1 MEKFFLFILLVGIS
15 VPLLLFLEFL
25 ASEPDLI
32 VFSVFLLAVEFV
44 IVWNR
49 RKQIHQMLNVNPA
62 APDTHECVKQAGE
75 LDNCLIQR
83 AKDMGIKLSDLYKE
97 VGLSRYSGELTRSAD
112 AKSFLAIV
120 ERLGCEVEICRVAE
134 HDTESTNLSPE
145 VLESIIS
152 ELDRSSKM

>member
-1 MEKFFLFILLVGIS
+1 MGIS
-15 VPLLLFLEFL
+15 VSLLLFLEFL

-49 RKQIHQMLNVNPA
+49 RKQIHQILNINPA

-75 LDNCLIQR
+75 LDNCLIQEV
-83 AKDMGIKLSDLYKE
+83 KGMEIKLSDLYKE
-97 VGLSRYSGELTRSAD
+97 VGLSEYSDKLTQSAD
-112 AKSFLAIV
+112 AKSFFAIV
-120 ERLGCEVEICRVAE
+120 ERLGCEVEICRVTE

-145 VLESIIS
+145 VLESIIR
-152 ELDRSSKM
+152 ELDRSSR

>member
-49 RKQIHQMLNVNPA
+49 RKQIHQILNINPA

-75 LDNCLIQR
+75 LDNCLIQEV
-83 AKDMGIKLSDLYKE
+83 KGMEIKLSDLYKE

-120 ERLGCEVEICRVAE
+120 ERLSLI
-134 HDTESTNLSPE
+134 H
-145 VLESIIS
+145 I
-152 ELDRSSKM
+152 

>member
-49 RKQIHQMLNVNPA
+49 RKQIHQILNINPA

-75 LDNCLIQR
+75 LDNCLIQEV
-83 AKDMGIKLSDLYKE
+83 KGMGIKLSDLYKE
-97 VGLSRYSGELTRSAD
+97 VGLSEYSDKLTQSAD
-112 AKSFLAIV
+112 AKSFFAIV
-120 ERLGCEVEICRVAE
+120 ERLGCEVEICRVTE

-145 VLESIIS
+145 VLESIIR
-152 ELDRSSKM
+152 ELDRSSR

>member
-1 MEKFFLFILLVGIS
+1 MEKFFLFILFVGIS
-15 VPLLLFLEFL
+15 VSLLLFLEFL
-25 ASEPDLI
+25 ASEPLLL

-49 RKQIHQMLNVNPA
+49 RKQIHQILNINPA

-75 LDNCLIQR
+75 LDNCLIQK
-83 AKDMGIKLSDLYKE
+83 AKDMGIELPDLYNK
-97 VGLSRYSGELTRSAD
+97 VGLSRYSYKLTRSAD
-112 AKSFLAIV
+112 AKSFLGIV

-145 VLESIIS
+145 VLESIID
-152 ELDRSSKM
+152 ELDRSSR

>member
-15 VPLLLFLEFL
+15 VSLLLFLEFL
-25 ASEPDLI
+25 ASEPLLL

-49 RKQIHQMLNVNPA
+49 RKQIHQILNMNPA

-75 LDNCLIQR
+75 LDNCLVQK
-83 AKDMGIKLSDLYKE
+83 AKGMGIELPDLYNK
-97 VGLSRYSGELTRSAD
+97 VGLSRYSYKLTRSAD
-112 AKSFLAIV
+112 AKSFLGIV

-145 VLESIIS
+145 VLESIID
-152 ELDRSSKM
+152 ELDRSSR

>member
-25 ASEPDLI
+25 ASEPLLL

-49 RKQIHQMLNVNPA
+49 RKQIHQILNMNPA

-75 LDNCLIQR
+75 LDNCLVQK
-83 AKDMGIKLSDLYKE
+83 AKGMGIELPDLYNK
-97 VGLSRYSGELTRSAD
+97 VGLSRYSYKLTRSAD
-112 AKSFLAIV
+112 AKSFLGIV

-145 VLESIIS
+145 VLESIID
-152 ELDRSSKM
+152 ELDRSSR

>member
-49 RKQIHQMLNVNPA
+49 RKQIHQILNINPA

-75 LDNCLIQR
+75 LDNCLIQEV
-83 AKDMGIKLSDLYKE
+83 KGMEIKLSDLYKE
-97 VGLSRYSGELTRSAD
+97 VGLSEYSDKLTQSAD
-112 AKSFLAIV
+112 AKSFFAIV

-152 ELDRSSKM
+152 ELDRSSR

>member
-49 RKQIHQMLNVNPA
+49 RKQIHQILNINPA

-75 LDNCLIQR
+75 LDNCLIQEV
-83 AKDMGIKLSDLYKE
+83 KGMEIKLSDLYKE
-97 VGLSRYSGELTRSAD
+97 VGLSEYSDKLTQSAD
-112 AKSFLAIV
+112 AKSFFAIV

-145 VLESIIS
+145 VLESIIR
-152 ELDRSSKM
+152 ELDRSSR

>member
-25 ASEPDLI
+25 ASEPLLL

-49 RKQIHQMLNVNPA
+49 RKQIHQILNMNPA

-75 LDNCLIQR
+75 LDNCLVQK
-83 AKDMGIKLSDLYKE
+83 AKGMGIELPDLYNK
-97 VGLSRYSGELTRSAD
+97 VGLSRYSYKLTRSAD
-112 AKSFLAIV
+112 AKSFLGIV

-145 VLESIIS
+145 VLEAIID
-152 ELDRSSKM
+152 ELDRSSR

>member
-1 MEKFFLFILLVGIS
+1 MEKFFLFILFVGIS

-25 ASEPDLI
+25 ASEPLLL

-49 RKQIHQMLNVNPA
+49 RKQIHQILNMNPA

-75 LDNCLIQR
+75 LDNCLIQEV
-83 AKDMGIKLSDLYKE
+83 KGMEIKLSDLYKE
-97 VGLSRYSGELTRSAD
+97 VGLSEYSDKLTQSAD
-112 AKSFLAIV
+112 AKSFFAIV

-145 VLESIIS
+145 VLESIIR
-152 ELDRSSKM
+152 ELDRSSR

>member
-49 RKQIHQMLNVNPA
+49 RKQIHQILNINPA

-75 LDNCLIQR
+75 LDNCLIQEV
-83 AKDMGIKLSDLYKE
+83 KGMEIKLSDLYKE
-97 VGLSRYSGELTRSAD
+97 VGLSEYSDKLTQSAD
-112 AKSFLAIV
+112 AKSFFAIV
-120 ERLGCEVEICRVAE
+120 ERLGCEVEICRVTE

>member
-49 RKQIHQMLNVNPA
+49 RKQIHQILNVNPA

-75 LDNCLIQR
+75 LDNRLIQEV
-83 AKDMGIKLSDLYKE
+83 KGMGIKLSDLYKE
-97 VGLSRYSGELTRSAD
+97 VGLSEYSDKLTQSAD
-112 AKSFLAIV
+112 AKSFFAIV

-145 VLESIIS
+145 VLESIID
-152 ELDRSSKM
+152 ELDRSSR

>member
-1 MEKFFLFILLVGIS
+1 MEKFFLFILFVGIS
-15 VPLLLFLEFL
+15 VSLLLFLEFL
-25 ASEPDLI
+25 ASEPPLL

-49 RKQIHQMLNVNPA
+49 RKQIHQILNMNPA

-75 LDNCLIQR
+75 LDNCLVQK
-83 AKDMGIKLSDLYKE
+83 AKGMGIELPDLYNK
-97 VGLSRYSGELTRSAD
+97 VGLSRYSYKLTRSAD
-112 AKSFLAIV
+112 AKSFLGIV

-145 VLESIIS
+145 VLESIID
-152 ELDRSSKM
+152 ELDRSSR

>member
-15 VPLLLFLEFL
+15 VPLLLFLELL

-49 RKQIHQMLNVNPA
+49 RKQIHQILNINPA

-75 LDNCLIQR
+75 LDNCLIQEV
-83 AKDMGIKLSDLYKE
+83 KGMEIKLSDLYKE
-97 VGLSRYSGELTRSAD
+97 VGLSEYSDKLTQSAD
-112 AKSFLAIV
+112 AKSFFAIV

-145 VLESIIS
+145 VLESIIR
-152 ELDRSSKM
+152 ELDRSSR

>member
-49 RKQIHQMLNVNPA
+49 RKQIHQILNINPA

-75 LDNCLIQR
+75 LDNCLIQEV
-83 AKDMGIKLSDLYKE
+83 KGMEIKLSDLYKE
-97 VGLSRYSGELTRSAD
+97 VGLSEYSDKLTQSAD
-112 AKSFLAIV
+112 AKSFFAIV
-120 ERLGCEVEICRVAE
+120 ERLGCEVEICRVTE

-145 VLESIIS
+145 VLESIIR
-152 ELDRSSKM
+152 ELDRSSR